1 MSSQSQK
8 WYFRSPELSRGDWDV
23 HIDPTNPPAEGW
35 KYTGLRIGSLNKPLT
50 LPADSNERIIFLLEG
65 SQALVTYQV
74 SEGAVVEQKLIGRTS
89 VFHGPADF
97 LYLPIN
103 TSATITGNGRIA
115 VGEAPATHAKSVQYT
130 PKEQVQVIIRG
141 AGRESRQV
149 HNLGMP
155 DTLDAD
161 RMVVCE
167 VIVPAGNW
175 SGAPAHKHDV
185 YVPGKESNLEEIYY
199 FEAAVARGEKPTGEV
214 DPVGYFR
221 GYASDSREY
230 DVTAEVRSGDVVLV
244 PHGWHGP
251 VAAGPGYDLYFFN
264 IMAGP
269 DPVREWNV
277 TDDPHHAW
285 IRESWKTQSPDPRL
299 PYQRN

>member
-1 MSSQSQK
+1 MK
-8 WYFRSPELSRGDWDV
+8 WFYKSGELKKGQWDV
-23 HIDPTNPPAEGW
+23 LSTSLAH
-35 KYTGLRIGSLNKPLT
+35 TGLRVGTVSSANPLHIE
-50 LPADSNERIIFLLEG
+50 ADNRER
-65 SQALVTYQV
+65 ALFVLSGGDINVTYGDQ
-74 SEGAVVEQKLIGRTS
+74 SVVLRGRNS
-89 VFHGPADF
+89 VFDGPTDH
-97 LYLPIN
+97 LYVPVN
-103 TSATITGNGRIA
+103 TAISISGDARVA
-115 VGEAPATHAKSVQYT
+115 VGEAPATVAKAASVMKREDV
-130 PKEQVQVIIRG
+130 PVLIRG
-141 AGRESRQV
+141 AGRETRQI
-149 HNLGMP
+149 HNFGMP

-161 RMVVCE
+161 RLIVVE

-185 YVPGKESNLEEIYY
+185 YEPGKESNLEEIYY
-199 FEAAVARGEKPTGEV
+199 FESAVSRGEKVESEV

-221 GYASDSREY
+221 GYASDNRPF
-230 DVTAEVRSGDVVLV
+230 DVTAEVRTGDVVLV

-285 IRESWKTQSPDPRL
+285 IRESWKSQEADARL
-299 PYQRN
+299 PYGRE

>member
-1 MSSQSQK
+1 MTSKWHYKSGELKRDGWQLISDQMS
-8 WYFRSPELSRGDWDV
+8 
-23 HIDPTNPPAEGW
+23 H
-35 KYTGLRIGSLNKPLT
+35 TGLRVGVVTPSAPLSIA
-50 LPADSNERIIFLLEG
+50 ADSRERAIFVLAG
-65 SQALVTYQV
+65 SDITVTYGKE
-74 SEGAVVEQKLIGRTS
+74 SVVLRGRNS
-89 VFHGPADF
+89 VFEGTTDH
-97 LYLPIN
+97 LYVPIN
-103 TSATITGNGRIA
+103 TAITIAGNARVA
-115 VGEAPATHAKSVQYT
+115 VGEAPATSAKSASVMKREAV
-130 PKEQVQVIIRG
+130 PVFIRG
-141 AGRESRQV
+141 AGRETRQV
-149 HNLGMP
+149 HNFGMP

-161 RMVVCE
+161 RLVVVE

-199 FEAAVARGEKPTGEV
+199 FESAVARGEKHGGEV

>member
-1 MSSQSQK
+1 MTTK
-8 WYFRSPELSRGDWDV
+8 WHYKNGELKGDGWQVVSDHLSHVALRVGVVTPTSPLS
-23 HIDPTNPPAEGW
+23 I
-35 KYTGLRIGSLNKPLT
+35 
-50 LPADSNERIIFLLEG
+50 PADNRERTIFVLAGGDITVNYGDESVVLRGRKTVFEG
-65 SQALVTYQV
+65 PTDHLYV
-74 SEGAVVEQKLIGRTS
+74 S
-89 VFHGPADF
+89 
-97 LYLPIN
+97 IN
-103 TSATITGNGRIA
+103 TQITISGDARVA
-115 VGEAPATHAKSVQYT
+115 VGEAPAKNSKRASVMKREDV
-130 PKEQVQVIIRG
+130 PVFIRG
-141 AGRESRQV
+141 AGRETRQV
-149 HNLGMP
+149 HNFGMP
-155 DTLDAD
+155 DNLDAD
-161 RMVVCE
+161 RLVVVE

-199 FEAAVARGEKPTGEV
+199 FESEVTRGEKPAGEV

-221 GYASDSREY
+221 GYASDSRAY

-251 VAAGPGYDLYFFN
+251 VSAGPGYDLYFFN

-269 DPVREWNV
+269 DPVREWNY

-299 PYQRN
+299 PYKKEI

>member
-1 MSSQSQK
+1 MTSKWHYKNGELKSDGWQVISDQMS
-8 WYFRSPELSRGDWDV
+8 
-23 HIDPTNPPAEGW
+23 H
-35 KYTGLRIGSLNKPLT
+35 TGLRVGVVTSSAPLT
-50 LPADSNERIIFLLEG
+50 IAADNRERAIFVLAGGDITVQYGHE
-65 SQALVTYQV
+65 S
-74 SEGAVVEQKLIGRTS
+74 VVIRGRKS
-89 VFHGPADF
+89 VFDGPTDH

-103 TSATITGNGRIA
+103 TEISISGDARVA
-115 VGEAPATHAKSVQYT
+115 VGEAPAKNSKSASVMKREDV
-130 PKEQVQVIIRG
+130 PVFIRG
-141 AGRESRQV
+141 AGRETRQV
-149 HNLGMP
+149 HNFGMP

-161 RMVVCE
+161 RLVVVE

-175 SGAPAHKHDV
+175 SGAPAHKHDQ
-185 YVPGKESNLEEIYY
+185 YVPVKESNLEEIYY
-199 FEAAVARGEKPTGEV
+199 FESAVARGEKVAGEV

-221 GYASDSREY
+221 GYASDSRPY
-230 DVTAEVRSGDVVLV
+230 DVTAEVRTGDVVLV

-251 VAAGPGYDLYFFN
+251 VAAAPGYDLYFFN

-299 PYQRN
+299 PYKREN

>member
-1 MSSQSQK
+1 MK
-8 WYFRSPELSRGDWDV
+8 WFYKSGELKSGQWDV
-23 HIDPTNPPAEGW
+23 LSTSLAH
-35 KYTGLRIGSLNKPLT
+35 TGLRVGTVSSANPLHIE
-50 LPADSNERIIFLLEG
+50 ADNRER
-65 SQALVTYQV
+65 ALFVLSGGDIKVTYGDQ
-74 SEGAVVEQKLIGRTS
+74 SVVLRGRNS
-89 VFHGPADF
+89 VFDGPTDH
-97 LYLPIN
+97 LYVPVN
-103 TSATITGNGRIA
+103 TAISISGDARVA
-115 VGEAPATHAKSVQYT
+115 VGEAPATVAKAASVMKREDV
-130 PKEQVQVIIRG
+130 PVLIRG
-141 AGRESRQV
+141 AGRETRQI
-149 HNLGMP
+149 HNFGMP

-161 RMVVCE
+161 RIIVVE

-185 YVPGKESNLEEIYY
+185 YEPGKESNLEEIYY
-199 FEAAVARGEKPTGEV
+199 FESAVARGEKVSSEV

-221 GYASDSREY
+221 GYASDNRPF
-230 DVTAEVRSGDVVLV
+230 DVTAEVRTGDVVLV

-285 IRESWKTQSPDPRL
+285 IRESWKSQEADARL
-299 PYQRN
+299 PYGRE

>member
-1 MSSQSQK
+1 MTTK
-8 WYFRSPELSRGDWDV
+8 WHYKNGELKGD
-23 HIDPTNPPAEGW
+23 GW
-35 KYTGLRIGSLNKPLT
+35 QVVSDHLSHVGLRVGVVTPTSPLS
-50 LPADSNERIIFLLEG
+50 LPADSRERTIFVLAGGDITVNYGDESVVLRG
-65 SQALVTYQV
+65 RKTVFDGPTDHLYV
-74 SEGAVVEQKLIGRTS
+74 SIDTQI
-89 VFHGPADF
+89 
-97 LYLPIN
+97 
-103 TSATITGNGRIA
+103 TISGDARVA
-115 VGEAPATHAKSVQYT
+115 VGEAPAKNSKRASVMKREDV
-130 PKEQVQVIIRG
+130 PVFIRG
-141 AGRESRQV
+141 AGRETRQV
-149 HNLGMP
+149 HNFGMP
-155 DTLDAD
+155 DNLDAD
-161 RMVVCE
+161 RLVVVE

-199 FEAAVARGEKPTGEV
+199 FESEVTRGEKPAGEV

-221 GYASDSREY
+221 GYASDSRAY

-251 VAAGPGYDLYFFN
+251 VSAGPGYDLYFFN

-269 DPVREWNV
+269 DPVREWNY

-299 PYQRN
+299 PYKKEI

>member
-1 MSSQSQK
+1 MK
-8 WYFRSPELSRGDWDV
+8 WFYKSGELKSGQWDV
-23 HIDPTNPPAEGW
+23 LSTSLAH
-35 KYTGLRIGSLNKPLT
+35 TGLRVGTVSSANPLHIE
-50 LPADSNERIIFLLEG
+50 ADNRER
-65 SQALVTYQV
+65 ALFVLSGGDINVTYGDQ
-74 SEGAVVEQKLIGRTS
+74 SVELRGRNS
-89 VFHGPADF
+89 VFDGPTDH
-97 LYLPIN
+97 LYVPVN
-103 TSATITGNGRIA
+103 TAISISGDARVA
-115 VGEAPATHAKSVQYT
+115 VGEAPANVAKAASLMKREDV
-130 PKEQVQVIIRG
+130 PVLIRG
-141 AGRESRQV
+141 AGRETRQI
-149 HNLGMP
+149 HNFGMP

-161 RMVVCE
+161 RIIVVE

-185 YVPGKESNLEEIYY
+185 YKPGKESNLEEIYY
-199 FEAAVARGEKPTGEV
+199 FESAVSRGEKVNSEV

-221 GYASDSREY
+221 GYASDNRPF
-230 DVTAEVRSGDVVLV
+230 DVTAEVRTGDVVLV

-285 IRESWKTQSPDPRL
+285 IRESWKSQEADARL
-299 PYQRN
+299 PYGRE

>member
-1 MSSQSQK
+1 MK
-8 WYFRSPELSRGDWDV
+8 WHYKNGELKRD
-23 HIDPTNPPAEGW
+23 GW
-35 KYTGLRIGSLNKPLT
+35 AVISDEMAHTGLRVGVVAPHAPLEIT
-50 LPADSNERIIFLLEG
+50 ADNRERAIFVLAGGDITVKYGQE
-65 SQALVTYQV
+65 S
-74 SEGAVVEQKLIGRTS
+74 VVLRGRTS
-89 VFHGPADF
+89 VFDGTTDHLF
-97 LYLPIN
+97 VPIN
-103 TSATITGNGRIA
+103 TSIHISGDARVA
-115 VGEAPATHAKSVQYT
+115 VGEAPAKHAKQATLMKREDV
-130 PKEQVQVIIRG
+130 PVFIRG
-141 AGRESRQV
+141 AGRETRQV
-149 HNLGMP
+149 HNFGMP

-161 RMVVCE
+161 RLIVVE

-199 FEAAVARGEKPTGEV
+199 FESALTRGEKTSSEV

-221 GYASDSREY
+221 GYASDDRPYE
-230 DVTAEVRSGDVVLV
+230 VTAEVRTGDVVLV

-269 DPVREWNV
+269 DAAREWNV

-285 IRESWKTQSPDPRL
+285 IRESWKTQQPDPRL
-299 PYQRN
+299 PYKRA

>member
-1 MSSQSQK
+1 MTSK
-8 WYFRSPELSRGDWDV
+8 WHFKSGELKRD
-23 HIDPTNPPAEGW
+23 GW
-35 KYTGLRIGSLNKPLT
+35 QVVSDQMKHTGLRVGVVTPSAPLSIA
-50 LPADSNERIIFLLEG
+50 ADNRERAIFVLAG
-65 SQALVTYQV
+65 GDIAIKYGDQS
-74 SEGAVVEQKLIGRTS
+74 VVLRGRAS
-89 VFHGPADF
+89 VFDGPTDH
-97 LYLPIN
+97 LYVPIN
-103 TSATITGNGRIA
+103 TAISINGDARIA
-115 VGEAPATHAKSVQYT
+115 VGEAPTTNRKSASVMKREDV
-130 PKEQVQVIIRG
+130 PVFIRG
-141 AGRESRQV
+141 AGRETRQV
-149 HNLGMP
+149 HNFGMP

-161 RMVVCE
+161 RLVVVE

-175 SGAPAHKHDV
+175 SGAPAHKHDE

-199 FEAAVARGEKPTGEV
+199 FESAVARGEKPAQEV

-221 GYASDSREY
+221 GYASDSRPY
-230 DVTAEVRSGDVVLV
+230 DVTAEVRTGDVVLV

-299 PYQRN
+299 PYKKEYK

>member
-1 MSSQSQK
+1 MTSKWHYKNGELKRDGWQVISDQMS
-8 WYFRSPELSRGDWDV
+8 
-23 HIDPTNPPAEGW
+23 H
-35 KYTGLRIGSLNKPLT
+35 TGLRVGVVTPSAPLSIA
-50 LPADSNERIIFLLEG
+50 ADNRERAIFVLAGGDITVQYGHESVLLR
-65 SQALVTYQV
+65 
-74 SEGAVVEQKLIGRTS
+74 GRES
-89 VFHGPADF
+89 VFDGPTDH
-97 LYLPIN
+97 LYVPLN
-103 TSATITGNGRIA
+103 TAISISGDARVA
-115 VGEAPATHAKSVQYT
+115 VGEAPAKNSKSASVMKREDV
-130 PKEQVQVIIRG
+130 PVFIRG
-141 AGRESRQV
+141 AGRETRQV
-149 HNLGMP
+149 HNFGMP

-161 RMVVCE
+161 RLVVVE

-199 FEAAVARGEKPTGEV
+199 FESAVARGEKVTGEV
-214 DPVGYFR
+214 DPFGYFR
-221 GYASDSREY
+221 GYASDARPY

-251 VAAGPGYDLYFFN
+251 VAAAPGYDLYFFN

-299 PYQRN
+299 PYKREN

>member
-1 MSSQSQK
+1 MK
-8 WYFRSPELSRGDWDV
+8 WFFKSGELKSGQWDV
-23 HIDPTNPPAEGW
+23 LSTSLAH
-35 KYTGLRIGSLNKPLT
+35 TGLRVGTVSSANPLHIE
-50 LPADSNERIIFLLEG
+50 ADNRER
-65 SQALVTYQV
+65 ALFVLSGGDINVTYGDQ
-74 SEGAVVEQKLIGRTS
+74 SVVLRGRNS
-89 VFHGPADF
+89 VFDGPTDH
-97 LYLPIN
+97 LYVPVN
-103 TSATITGNGRIA
+103 TAISISGDARVA
-115 VGEAPATHAKSVQYT
+115 VGEARATVAKAASVMKREDV
-130 PKEQVQVIIRG
+130 PVLIRG
-141 AGRESRQV
+141 AGRETRQI
-149 HNLGMP
+149 HNFGMP

-161 RMVVCE
+161 RLIVVE

-185 YVPGKESNLEEIYY
+185 YETGKESNLEEIYY
-199 FEAAVARGEKPTGEV
+199 FESAVARGEKVSSEV

-221 GYASDSREY
+221 GYASDNRPF
-230 DVTAEVRSGDVVLV
+230 DVTAEVRTGDVVLV

-285 IRESWKTQSPDPRL
+285 IRESWKSQEADARL
-299 PYQRN
+299 PYGRE

>member
-1 MSSQSQK
+1 MK
-8 WYFRSPELSRGDWDV
+8 WFYKSGELKKGQWDV
-23 HIDPTNPPAEGW
+23 LSTSLAH
-35 KYTGLRIGSLNKPLT
+35 TGLRVGTVSSANPLHIE
-50 LPADSNERIIFLLEG
+50 ADNRER
-65 SQALVTYQV
+65 ALFVLSGGDINVTYGDQ
-74 SEGAVVEQKLIGRTS
+74 SVVLRGRNS
-89 VFHGPADF
+89 VFDGPTDH
-97 LYLPIN
+97 LYVPVN
-103 TSATITGNGRIA
+103 TAIGISGDARVA
-115 VGEAPATHAKSVQYT
+115 VGEAPATVAKAASVMKREDV
-130 PKEQVQVIIRG
+130 PVLIRG
-141 AGRESRQV
+141 AGRETRQI
-149 HNLGMP
+149 HNFGMP

-161 RMVVCE
+161 RLIVVE

-185 YVPGKESNLEEIYY
+185 YEPGKESNLEEIYY
-199 FEAAVARGEKPTGEV
+199 FESAVARGEKVSSEV

-221 GYASDSREY
+221 GYASDNRPF
-230 DVTAEVRSGDVVLV
+230 DVTAEVRTGDVVLV

-285 IRESWKTQSPDPRL
+285 IRESWKSQEADARL
-299 PYQRN
+299 PYGRE

>member
-1 MSSQSQK
+1 MTSKWHYKSGELKRDGWQLVFDQMS
-8 WYFRSPELSRGDWDV
+8 
-23 HIDPTNPPAEGW
+23 H
-35 KYTGLRIGSLNKPLT
+35 TGLRVGVVTPSAPLSIAADNRERTIFVLAGSDIT
-50 LPADSNERIIFLLEG
+50 
-65 SQALVTYQV
+65 VTYGDQ
-74 SEGAVVEQKLIGRTS
+74 SVVLRGRAS
-89 VFHGPADF
+89 VFEGTTDH
-97 LYLPIN
+97 LYVPIN
-103 TSATITGNGRIA
+103 TSISISGDARVA
-115 VGEAPATHAKSVQYT
+115 VGEAPAKNAKSASVMKREDV
-130 PKEQVQVIIRG
+130 PVLIRG
-141 AGRESRQV
+141 AGRETRQV
-149 HNLGMP
+149 HNFGIP

-161 RMVVCE
+161 RLVVVE

-199 FEAAVARGEKPTGEV
+199 FESEVSRGEKPAGEV

-221 GYASDSREY
+221 GYASDSRAY

-251 VAAGPGYDLYFFN
+251 VAAAPGYDLYFFN

-299 PYQRN
+299 PYTRNK